1 MFIKPWK
8 LVTVILLS
16 MLFCMLD
23 TFLNNKGNKSRKHS
37 EDTICQ
43 NVFYL
48 IKTESLISQDEC
60 ADTIATHIPRHYFHL
75 SETQLNWE

>member
-1 MFIKPWK
+1 MFTKPWK
-8 LVTVILLS
+8 LVTVIFLS

-37 EDTICQ
+37 EDMICQ

-48 IKTESLISQDEC
+48 TNQNRV
-60 ADTIATHIPRHYFHL
+60 P
-75 SETQLNWE
+75 N